1 MFNKKGKYSSLG
13 LVICLASLLLCCK
26 GCTFMNGPA
35 KEEQTAK
42 EQQLRVLEEERTV
55 LSEQMQMQREA
66 LRRFAQEYGTTSLV
80 SRQDMM
86 LQRVASLLAELTKI
100 EANRIRLEAEIE
112 VLERK
117 EAKKVEELQ
126 KLTDTRYELERA
138 KVYEKRMRETLAKED
153 TEAIELGRKQLT
165 IEELKEQLEL
175 TQERYDTVC
184 QRIHELEL
192 E

>member
-1 MFNKKGKYSSLG
+1 
-13 LVICLASLLLCCK
+13 
-26 GCTFMNGPA
+26 MNGPA